1 MILPI
6 NTPAV
11 KHAKPA
17 SADNTSPRVDEAS
30 GQSEKQ
36 PHRKHTLKN
45 VAAKTHARL
54 KPRQTRRQ
62 AKPADKPDDEE
73 QYVYDTSH
81 GYPKG
86 IDGVRLKVHIDGK
99 TRIIKGVPY
108 EDMNKE
114 LQKKVDKKP
123 LDDEGR
129 IRVFVHDEIMGLVE
143 FGSDQHAR
151 EFKNKLAENGDRLL

>member
-6 NTPAV
+6 NTGPS
-11 KHAKPA
+11 KRLKPA
-17 SADNTSPRVDEAS
+17 SASPDTSDPNT
-30 GQSEKQ
+30 EKQ
-36 PHRKHTLKN
+36 LHRKHTLKSM
-45 VAAKTHARL
+45 AAKPHTRL
-54 KPRQTRRQ
+54 KPRQARKQ
-62 AKPADKPDDEE
+62 AQPADNPDNEE

-114 LQKKVDKKP
+114 LQKKVDEKP

-129 IRVFVHDEIMGLVE
+129 IRVFVPDEIMGLVE

>member
-6 NTPAV
+6 NTGAS
-11 KHAKPA
+11 KRLKPA
-17 SADNTSPRVDEAS
+17 SASPDTSAPNTE
-30 GQSEKQ
+30 EQ
-36 PHRKHTLKN
+36 PHRKHTLKSM
-45 VAAKTHARL
+45 AAKTHTRL
-54 KPRQTRRQ
+54 KPRQARKQ
-62 AKPADKPDDEE
+62 AQPADNPDNEE

-114 LQKKVDKKP
+114 LQKKVDEKP

-129 IRVFVHDEIMGLVE
+129 IRVFVPDEIMGLVE